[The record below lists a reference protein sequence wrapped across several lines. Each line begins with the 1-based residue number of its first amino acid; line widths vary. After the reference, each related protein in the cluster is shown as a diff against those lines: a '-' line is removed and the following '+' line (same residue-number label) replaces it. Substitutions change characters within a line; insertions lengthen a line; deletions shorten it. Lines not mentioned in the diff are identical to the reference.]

1 MLSVSS
7 NPSSTAIVSQPVK
20 QDTKPKAD
28 KLSVSAAKQAPPIAK
43 EPDVLTL
50 SVPETVVASAKVPEA
65 SSANNAAKAAEKLV
79 AELEKTKEL
88 VTKLDPPKSG
98 SPKPTDPAPTPLS
111 QPPSDSTDITPPTT
125 DPTQPADPPIADG
138 SGSSDLTATIGG
150 STTFVFVKV
159 REAGGGVTAKDLT
172 GKFDTLQAQFKELS
186 DKVDDLNAVSER
198 LDKLT
203 KRFEKLIKVM
213 FQGAEKGNLN
223 LANLNAALAVA
234 RLSQN
239 ALLGFGGTGQ
249 NGGSLFNSSFNN
261 LSGIGGFVQTQN
273 LLLQNKGLSGA
284 LQSVSKLKKAFEAQ
298 LATVTEQL
306 KEVGSSLDTQA

>member
-1 MLSVSS
+1 MLSISAKSS
-7 NPSSTAIVSQPVK
+7 SASIVSQAVR
-20 QDTKPKAD
+20 QDDKPKAD
-28 KLSVSAAKQAPPIAK
+28 KLSVSAAKQAPPLAK

-50 SVPETVVASAKVPEA
+50 SVSETVVASAKVPKA
-65 SSANNAAKAAEKLV
+65 SSANNAAKAAEKLI
-79 AELEKTKEL
+79 AELEKTKAL
-88 VTKLDPPKSG
+88 VTKL
-98 SPKPTDPAPTPLS
+98 A
-111 QPPSDSTDITPPTT
+111 PPTT
-125 DPTQPADPPIADG
+125 DPKQPVDPPIADG
-138 SGSSDLTATIGG
+138 SASGDLIATIGG
-150 STTFVFVKV
+150 STTFVLVNV
-159 REAGGGVTAKDLT
+159 RESAANAKDLT

>member
-1 MLSVSS
+1 MLSISAKSS
-7 NPSSTAIVSQPVK
+7 SASIVSQAVR
-20 QDTKPKAD
+20 QDDKPKAD
-28 KLSVSAAKQAPPIAK
+28 KLSVSAAKQAPPLAK

-50 SVPETVVASAKVPEA
+50 SVPETVVASAKVPKA
-65 SSANNAAKAAEKLV
+65 SSANNAAKAAEKLI
-79 AELEKTKEL
+79 AELEKTKAL
-88 VTKLDPPKSG
+88 VTKL
-98 SPKPTDPAPTPLS
+98 A
-111 QPPSDSTDITPPTT
+111 PPTT
-125 DPTQPADPPIADG
+125 DPTQPADLPTSDG
-138 SGSSDLTATIGG
+138 SASGDLIATIGG
-150 STTFVFVKV
+150 STTFVLVNV
-159 REAGGGVTAKDLT
+159 RESAANAKDLT
-172 GKFDTLQAQFKELS
+172 SKYDTLQAQFKELS